1 MKFPFRVV
9 RYEFRQDSG
18 GVGEFRGGLGLD
30 REFELLEDV
39 MITTSLERSKCP
51 PWGLNGGGSGE
62 SPLAKLAVPEGPV
75 EEFRKATMK
84 PVPAGSILTI
94 STAGGGGYGLA
105 AEREAESVLIDVT
118 RGLVSVGLA
127 AASYGVVVVETPNG
141 LEIDTSATELL
152 RQDIRQAD
160 IRHK

>member
-1 MKFPFRVV
+1 
-9 RYEFRQDSG
+9 
-18 GVGEFRGGLGLD
+18 
-30 REFELLEDV
+30 
-39 MITTSLERSKCP
+39 
-51 PWGLNGGGSGE
+51 
-62 SPLAKLAVPEGPV
+62 V